1 MKALPGFFHLTSQSL
16 TFSNN
21 LTNTSSYRIKPINN
35 SVEWLLQTNYN
46 TVTIRW
52 ENAIFFFFPFK
63 TTNWSETRKENSN
76 TKELNSKEVR
86 FYRPN
91 FDLLATNWIKV
102 KRCQLCGVRTY
113 MVLNSSLWFWFSFRK
128 RSSKISKRKL
138 FVNLSFYCYFFC
150 LLISFLFIHFIY
162 LFFETL
168 WSIAKSLT

>member
-1 MKALPGFFHLTSQSL
+1 MGKC
-16 TFSNN
+16 N
-21 LTNTSSYRIKPINN
+21 L
-35 SVEWLLQTNYN
+35 
-46 TVTIRW
+46 
-52 ENAIFFFFPFK
+52 FFFPFK

-86 FYRPN
+86 FHRPN

-168 WSIAKSLT
+168 WSIAKSLTWCWRVLCNSRRPCSRPRGRRVCRSILTRPKTKRKSNV